1 MAEEKITLETTDLGI
16 DDMSALSYLMQ
27 QVKGIGL
34 VSGSV
39 FDTTLDDDSQAA

>member
-1 MAEEKITLETTDLGI
+1 MAEEKITPETTDLGI

-34 VSGSV
+34 VSTNM
-39 FDTTLDDDSQAA
+39 FDTALDDDE

>member
-27 QVKGIGL
+27 RVKGINL
-34 VSGSV
+34 VSGNV
-39 FDTTLDDDSQAA
+39 LDTGLENDEQAA